1 MDLAH
6 ALFFA
11 AGTDSVDGRRIP
23 TILSGE
29 GKAMS
34 DDPGQATVYAVLA
47 GAGGVGGAL
56 CRRLAASGHTVIVGG
71 RRAEPVHALA
81 DEIGGV
87 PFEVDGRDFDRVEE
101 MLDRAGDEGRLAG
114 VANCAGSLLLKPAH
128 LTTRQEL
135 EETVGANLE
144 TAFAVV
150 RAAGRKMRSGGSVVL
165 VSSAAASIGLPN
177 HEAIAAAKGAV
188 AGLTRAAAATY
199 ASRGLRVNAVAPGLV
214 ETPMTER
221 IVRNERALE
230 SSKSLHALGRVG
242 TADEVAAAIAWLLDG
257 ESAWITGQV
266 WGVDGGLATLRSMRS

>member
-1 MDLAH
+1 
-6 ALFFA
+6 
-11 AGTDSVDGRRIP
+11 
-23 TILSGE
+23 
-29 GKAMS
+29 MS